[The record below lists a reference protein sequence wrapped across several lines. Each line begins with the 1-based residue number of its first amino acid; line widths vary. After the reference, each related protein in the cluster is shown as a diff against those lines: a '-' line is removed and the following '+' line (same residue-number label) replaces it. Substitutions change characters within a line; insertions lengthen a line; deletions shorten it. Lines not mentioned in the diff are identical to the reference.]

1 MAKQVLIV
9 DDSVAIR
16 QQVGLTLSEAGYDVL
31 QAVDGLDGLKQLD
44 AHPNTAMV
52 ICDVHMPN
60 MGGLEM
66 LLRLQSQQR
75 AESPPFLMLTT
86 EARPASVGEARSRG
100 AKGWIVKPFKKDI
113 LLACVKKMAD
123 G

>member
-1 MAKQVLIV
+1 MAKQILII

-31 QAVDGLDGLKQLD
+31 QAVDGLDGLKQLE
-44 AHPNTAMV
+44 AHPTIAMV

-60 MGGLEM
+60 MDGLEM

-75 AESPPFLMLTT
+75 AASPPILMLTT

-100 AKGWIVKPFKKDI
+100 AQGWIVKPFKKDI
-113 LLACVKKMAD
+113 LLACVKKLA
-123 G
+123 GG